1 MNIAVPETKMSN
13 NWLSYYLT
21 GTGKIGGVKRE
32 ELLEGDAQQRRELI
46 GNSFNTPAEASLAKA
61 KLEAF
66 NRLKPY
72 MISEFK
78 IVYDTPTI
86 VTKFNIPK
94 QDYHYLQGDI
104 ALLADFGNNTEAFD
118 W

>member
-1 MNIAVPETKMSN
+1 METSDIKVPS

-21 GTGKIGGVKRE
+21 GTGKIAGVKRE

-46 GNSFNTPAEASLAKA
+46 GNSFSTPKEASHAKA
-61 KLEAF
+61 KLEAL

-72 MISEFK
+72 TVREFK
-78 IVYDTPTI
+78 MDYNTPTI
-86 VTKFNIPK
+86 ITKFKIP
-94 QDYHYLQGDI
+94 DREYHLLQGDI
-104 ALLADFGNNTEAFD
+104 ALLADYGPNTEVFD